1 MPGPAPISRHGR
13 TSKRRVRSVDSR
25 TMSSWLLI
33 AQPVQPVCLTCH
45 GKRLAGD
52 VRTAIA
58 EHYRDDR
65 ATGYALGDVRGAIYL
80 RKALP

>member
-1 MPGPAPISRHGR
+1 
-13 TSKRRVRSVDSR
+13 
-25 TMSSWLLI
+25 MSSWLLI

-58 EHYRDDR
+58 EHYPDDR